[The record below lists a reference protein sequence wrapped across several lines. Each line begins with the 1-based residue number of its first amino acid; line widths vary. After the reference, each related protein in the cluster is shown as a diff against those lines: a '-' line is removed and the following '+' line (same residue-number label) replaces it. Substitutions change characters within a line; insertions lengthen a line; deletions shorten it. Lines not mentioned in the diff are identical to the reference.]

1 MTAGD
6 RKNAIIPLIRV
17 CTDGLTFLLHM
28 VTIYQIKPARIT

>member
-6 RKNAIIPLIRV
+6 RKNAFIPLIRM
-17 CTDGLTFLLHM
+17 CTDGLTFFLHM